1 MFESFLDDLQK
12 SNPHIQVL
20 TYAADIKN
28 EEIKLFD
35 HKGQEHASSK
45 KDFKDGGICDPKSP
59 YNPSGG
65 LTTFQQAKAAGESIA
80 IQSLDFH
87 ND

>member
-45 KDFKDGGICDPKSP
+45 KILKMEE
-59 YNPSGG
+59 YVTLNL
-65 LTTFQQAKAAGESIA
+65 LTIHQEG
-80 IQSLDFH
+80 
-87 ND
+87 